1 MGGGKGD
8 DFEEH
13 RKRVRVIIEKDKE
26 LLDDLA

>member
-1 MGGGKGD
+1 MGCGEGD

-13 RKRVRVIIEKDKE
+13 RKRVREIIEGDKE